1 MDSPLTY
8 SLSEHRRA
16 GVLLHVTSLPGDG
29 IQGDIGDAYRFVDF
43 LAAAGM
49 ALWQVL
55 PIGPI
60 THQGSPYQSDSVHAG
75 NPLMIDLNG
84 LVDSGWLKR
93 DALRR
98 AEIKPEHRQKLL
110 IDARQGFED
119 SAPEEQRARYD
130 DFKVE
135 QSHWLDSYAL
145 YQAIRERQQG
155 KSWWQ
160 WPAHLRERDPWALKQ
175 TGDAYRSRIEQT
187 CFEQF
192 VFFSQWQRLRSYA
205 REKGIFLFGD
215 VPYYAAHD
223 SVDVWVHRHYFQI
236 DSEGRPQFVAGVP
249 PDDFSATGQR
259 WGNPVYDW
267 DRIAADGFAWWVK
280 RIRTCLN
287 LFDIVR
293 LDHFRGFESCWQ
305 IPVDSPTA
313 EQGAWVPVPGHELL
327 SALQQNYP
335 SLPFVAEDLGTITQE
350 VGLLRDEFLL
360 PGMKV
365 LQFAFD
371 SDSGNPYLLH
381 NHVNGS
387 VVCTGTHDNNTT
399 VGWFDAL
406 DEQMAQRVL
415 DYLGLPGE
423 PMPWPLIRAAFTSV
437 AQLAMIPMQ
446 DLLSLGAEHRMNT
459 PGTTERNWGW
469 RFTWEQVDP
478 DLAVRLR
485 RMLEN
490 HDRSPT

>member
-1 MDSPLTY
+1 
-8 SLSEHRRA
+8 
-16 GVLLHVTSLPGDG
+16 
-29 IQGDIGDAYRFVDF
+29 
-43 LAAAGM
+43 
-49 ALWQVL
+49 
-55 PIGPI
+55 
-60 THQGSPYQSDSVHAG
+60 
-75 NPLMIDLNG
+75 MIDLNG

-280 RIRTCLN
+280 RI
-287 LFDIVR
+287 
-293 LDHFRGFESCWQ
+293 
-305 IPVDSPTA
+305 
-313 EQGAWVPVPGHELL
+313 
-327 SALQQNYP
+327 
-335 SLPFVAEDLGTITQE
+335 
-350 VGLLRDEFLL
+350 
-360 PGMKV
+360 
-365 LQFAFD
+365 
-371 SDSGNPYLLH
+371 
-381 NHVNGS
+381 
-387 VVCTGTHDNNTT
+387 
-399 VGWFDAL
+399 
-406 DEQMAQRVL
+406 
-415 DYLGLPGE
+415 
-423 PMPWPLIRAAFTSV
+423 
-437 AQLAMIPMQ
+437 
-446 DLLSLGAEHRMNT
+446 
-459 PGTTERNWGW
+459 
-469 RFTWEQVDP
+469 
-478 DLAVRLR
+478 
-485 RMLEN
+485 
-490 HDRSPT
+490 